1 MLPKDEQVNPD
12 KIVTL
17 LNIKANITIQS
28 SSSGTLSDDYYNM
41 KAGY

>member
-17 LNIKANITIQS
+17 LNIKANITI
-28 SSSGTLSDDYYNM
+28 
-41 KAGY
+41 